1 MWYNKK
7 QAVKKTGRGSYRKW
21 KGKKMKKKL
30 IAVIAGVFLMG
41 SLTGCSSQLSNE
53 YITIKQYKGLEV
65 PQVEATELTDD
76 QVTNYVNYFLQADAT
91 RTEVTDRA
99 AQTGDTVN
107 IDYVGKVDGVEFQ
120 GGSAQGTDLELGSG
134 SFIGA
139 NGDYQGFEDQ
149 IVGHNKGEQFDSVEA
164 TTVKEYKKEIKEKIE
179 NQQMYQNLLNALVD
193 QIEVKK
199 DLPKDKV
206 KEQKEAIINQYE
218 STAEYYQMELGDYLT
233 QYMGMTEDQ
242 FKEKAQTVAE
252 NTVRNQMAVELLCE
266 KKNLEPT
273 DKEYEIGLKQY
284 AALAGYR
291 TDQIAEYEEK
301 NGKENIEQSI
311 MQEKAAKYLQKSCV
325 QVEQE
330 DETTN
335 ENAKDTQNSTT
346 ENKDQNT
353 DQSSDESSD
362 QSSTDNAQE

>member
-1 MWYNKK
+1 
-7 QAVKKTGRGSYRKW
+7 
-21 KGKKMKKKL
+21 
-30 IAVIAGVFLMG
+30 
-41 SLTGCSSQLSNE
+41 
-53 YITIKQYKGLEV
+53 
-65 PQVEATELTDD
+65 
-76 QVTNYVNYFLQADAT
+76 
-91 RTEVTDRA
+91 
-99 AQTGDTVN
+99 
-107 IDYVGKVDGVEFQ
+107 
-120 GGSAQGTDLELGSG
+120 
-134 SFIGA
+134 
-139 NGDYQGFEDQ
+139 
-149 IVGHNKGEQFDSVEA
+149 
-164 TTVKEYKKEIKEKIE
+164 
-179 NQQMYQNLLNALVD
+179 MYQNLLNALVD

-301 NGKENIEQSI
+301 TEKKTSSSPSCRKKLPSI
-311 MQEKAAKYLQKSCV
+311 CRRV
-325 QVEQE
+325 VFR
-330 DETTN
+330 
-335 ENAKDTQNSTT
+335 
-346 ENKDQNT
+346 
-353 DQSSDESSD
+353 
-362 QSSTDNAQE
+362 

>member
-1 MWYNKK
+1 M
-7 QAVKKTGRGSYRKW
+7 VKNIILDV
-21 KGKKMKKKL
+21 GKVLVAWEPEDAMKKL
-30 IAVIAGVFLMG
+30 GF
-41 SLTGCSSQLSNE
+41 
-53 YITIKQYKGLEV
+53 
-65 PQVEATELTDD
+65 DD
-76 QVTNYVNYFLQADAT
+76 KTVKVVADAT
-91 RTEVTDRA
+91 VNTPVWLETDR
-99 AQTGDTVN
+99 
-107 IDYVGKVDGVEFQ
+107 GVWSDE
-120 GGSAQGTDLELGSG
+120 
-134 SFIGA
+134 
-139 NGDYQGFEDQ
+139 Q
-149 IVGHNKGEQFDSVEA
+149 ILQAFYEKA
-164 TTVKEYKKEIKEKIE
+164 PEYKKEIKEKIE

-311 MQEKAAKYLQKSCV
+311 MQEKSC
-325 QVEQE
+325 QVSAEE
-330 DETTN
+330 LCSGRAGRRNDE
-335 ENAKDTQNSTT
+335 
-346 ENKDQNT
+346 
-353 DQSSDESSD
+353 
-362 QSSTDNAQE
+362 

>member
-1 MWYNKK
+1 
-7 QAVKKTGRGSYRKW
+7 
-21 KGKKMKKKL
+21 MKKKL

-149 IVGHNKGEQFDSVEA
+149 IVGHNKGEQFDITVQFPDTYMNTEMA
-164 TTVKEYKKEIKEKIE
+164 GKVAVFTITLNGIYTVDVPKLTDKWVKE
-179 NQQMYQNLLNALVD
+179 
-193 QIEVKK
+193 
-199 DLPKDKV
+199 
-206 KEQKEAIINQYE
+206 
-218 STAEYYQMELGDYLT
+218 
-233 QYMGMTEDQ
+233 
-242 FKEKAQTVAE
+242 
-252 NTVRNQMAVELLCE
+252 
-266 KKNLEPT
+266 
-273 DKEYEIGLKQY
+273 
-284 AALAGYR
+284 
-291 TDQIAEYEEK
+291 
-301 NGKENIEQSI
+301 
-311 MQEKAAKYLQKSCV
+311 
-325 QVEQE
+325 
-330 DETTN
+330 
-335 ENAKDTQNSTT
+335 NSV
-346 ENKDQNT
+346 
-353 DQSSDESSD
+353 
-362 QSSTDNAQE
+362 

>member
-1 MWYNKK
+1 
-7 QAVKKTGRGSYRKW
+7 
-21 KGKKMKKKL
+21 
-30 IAVIAGVFLMG
+30 
-41 SLTGCSSQLSNE
+41 
-53 YITIKQYKGLEV
+53 
-65 PQVEATELTDD
+65 
-76 QVTNYVNYFLQADAT
+76 
-91 RTEVTDRA
+91 
-99 AQTGDTVN
+99 
-107 IDYVGKVDGVEFQ
+107 
-120 GGSAQGTDLELGSG
+120 
-134 SFIGA
+134 
-139 NGDYQGFEDQ
+139 
-149 IVGHNKGEQFDSVEA
+149 
-164 TTVKEYKKEIKEKIE
+164 
-179 NQQMYQNLLNALVD
+179 MYQNLLNALVD

-301 NGKENIEQSI
+301 KRKRKHRAVHHAG
-311 MQEKAAKYLQKSCV
+311 KSC
-325 QVEQE
+325 QVSAEE
-330 DETTN
+330 LCSGRAGKRNDE
-335 ENAKDTQNSTT
+335 
-346 ENKDQNT
+346 
-353 DQSSDESSD
+353 
-362 QSSTDNAQE
+362 